1 MRWKLVWKNL
11 LHEPLSTIL
20 SLLLLTV
27 GVSIITLLLGIKHQ
41 VEKKLDGDLK
51 NIDLVIG
58 AKGSPLQLV
67 LSSIYHLDAPT
78 GNISLE
84 DANEIASNPM
94 VETAIPL
101 AYGDNYNGFRIL
113 GTDSNWHQLY
123 ETKIYGGKMPS
134 ENMEV
139 VLGWEVAQ
147 KTGLKIGDSFEGI
160 HGNAEKGEVHEGHP
174 YNVVGILTPSY
185 DVADQ
190 LILTNVSSVVEIHE
204 EHEHEH
210 DHTEEH
216 EHAHE
221 EITAMLLQFR
231 SPMAMMTMPR
241 KINEETNFQAAI
253 PNIEIRRLLKLLDG
267 IFIFIQAI
275 GIIVM
280 LLAGVSVFLSLLQ
293 KLQKR
298 KYEIALLQSIGYSK
312 WYVSSL
318 LIYEAIL
325 LAIIGYLIGFIFSRI
340 ILFLLDSSIAQQYGL
355 NVFSL
360 GWMADEYLIFL
371 ITLLTGILSAIIPAW
386 YSVRASISKTLADGK

>member
-1 MRWKLVWKNL
+1 MKWKLVWKNL
-11 LHEPLSTIL
+11 LHEPLSTTL

-27 GVSIITLLLGIKHQ
+27 GVSIITLLVGIKYQ

-84 DANEIASNPM
+84 DAKEIASNPM

-113 GTDSNWHQLY
+113 GTDSNWYQLY
-123 ETKIYGGKMPS
+123 ETKIYDGKMPS

-139 VLGWEVAQ
+139 VLGWQVAQ
-147 KTGLKIGDSFEGI
+147 KTGLKIGDSFEGT
-160 HGNAEKGEVHEGHP
+160 HGNAEQGEVHEGHP
-174 YNVVGILTPSY
+174 YKVVGILTPSY
-185 DVADQ
+185 NVADQ
-190 LILTNVSSVVEIHE
+190 LIVTNVSSVIEIHE
-204 EHEHEH
+204 EHEH
-210 DHTEEH
+210 DHAEEH
-216 EHAHE
+216 VHAHE

-231 SPMAMMTMPR
+231 SPMAMITMPR

-267 IFIFIQAI
+267 IFIIIQAI
-275 GIIVM
+275 GIIIM
-280 LLAGVSVFLSLLQ
+280 LLAGISVFLSLLQ
-293 KLQKR
+293 KLQRR

-318 LIYEAIL
+318 LIYEAFL
-325 LAIIGYLIGFIFSRI
+325 LAIFGYLIGFIFSRL
-340 ILFLLDSSIAQQYGL
+340 ILFVLESSIAQQYGL

-360 GWMADEYLIFL
+360 GWMEGEYLIFL
-371 ITLLTGILSAIIPAW
+371 ITLLTGIISAIIPAW
-386 YSVRASISKTLADGK
+386 YSVRTSISKTLADGK

>member
-11 LHEPLSTIL
+11 LHDPLSTTL

-27 GVSIITLLLGIKHQ
+27 GVSIITLLLGIKYQ

-58 AKGSPLQLV
+58 AKGSPLQLI

-84 DANEIASNPM
+84 DAKEIASNPM

-113 GTDSNWHQLY
+113 GTDSNWYQLY
-123 ETKIYGGKMPS
+123 ETKIYDGKMPS

-139 VLGWEVAQ
+139 VLGWQVAQ
-147 KTGLKIGDSFEGI
+147 KTGLRIGDSFEGT
-160 HGNAEKGEVHEGHP
+160 HGNAEQGEVHEGHP
-174 YNVVGILTPSY
+174 YKVVGILTPSY
-185 DVADQ
+185 NVADQ
-190 LILTNVSSVVEIHE
+190 LIVTNVSSVIEIHE
-204 EHEHEH
+204 EHEH
-210 DHTEEH
+210 DHVEEH
-216 EHAHE
+216 VHAHE

-267 IFIFIQAI
+267 IFIVIQAI
-275 GIIVM
+275 GIIIM
-280 LLAGVSVFLSLLQ
+280 LLAGISVFLSLLQ
-293 KLQKR
+293 KLQRR

-318 LIYEAIL
+318 LIYEAFL
-325 LAIIGYLIGFIFSRI
+325 LAIFGYLIGFIFSRL
-340 ILFLLDSSIAQQYGL
+340 ILFVLESSIAQQYGL

-360 GWMADEYLIFL
+360 GWMEGEYLIFL
-371 ITLLTGILSAIIPAW
+371 ITLLTGIISAIIPAW
-386 YSVRASISKTLADGK
+386 YSVRTSISKTLADGK

>member
-11 LHEPLSTIL
+11 LHDPLSTTL

-27 GVSIITLLLGIKHQ
+27 GVSIITLLLGIKYQ

-58 AKGSPLQLV
+58 AKGSPLQLI

-84 DANEIASNPM
+84 DAKEIASNPM

-113 GTDSNWHQLY
+113 GTDRNWYQLY
-123 ETKIYGGKMPS
+123 ETKIYDGKMPS

-139 VLGWEVAQ
+139 VLGWQVAQ
-147 KTGLKIGDSFEGI
+147 KTGLRIGDSFEGT
-160 HGNAEKGEVHEGHP
+160 HGNAEQGEVHEGHP
-174 YNVVGILTPSY
+174 YKVVGILTPSY
-185 DVADQ
+185 NVADQ
-190 LILTNVSSVVEIHE
+190 LIVTNVSSVIEIHE
-204 EHEHEH
+204 EHEH
-210 DHTEEH
+210 DHAEEH
-216 EHAHE
+216 VHAHE

-267 IFIFIQAI
+267 IFIVIQAI

-280 LLAGVSVFLSLLQ
+280 LLAGISVFLSLFQ
-293 KLQKR
+293 KLQRR

-312 WYVSSL
+312 WYVRSL
-318 LIYEAIL
+318 LIYEAFL
-325 LAIIGYLIGFIFSRI
+325 LAIFGYVIGFILSRI
-340 ILFLLDSSIAQQYGL
+340 ILFLLESSIAQQYGL

-360 GWMADEYLIFL
+360 GWMEGEYLIFL
-371 ITLLTGILSAIIPAW
+371 ITLLTGIISAIIPAW
-386 YSVRASISKTLADGK
+386 YSVRTSISKTLADGK

>member
-1 MRWKLVWKNL
+1 MKWKLVWKNL
-11 LHEPLSTIL
+11 LHEPLSTTL

-27 GVSIITLLLGIKHQ
+27 GVSIITLLVGIKYQ

-84 DANEIASNPM
+84 DAKEIASNPM

-113 GTDSNWHQLY
+113 GADSNWYQLY
-123 ETKIYGGKMPS
+123 ETKIYDGKLPS

-139 VLGWEVAQ
+139 VLGWQVAQ
-147 KTGLKIGDSFEGI
+147 KTGLKIGDSFEGT
-160 HGNAEKGEVHEGHP
+160 HGNAEKGEVHEDHP
-174 YNVVGILTPSY
+174 YKVVGILTPSY
-185 DVADQ
+185 NVADQ
-190 LILTNVSSVVEIHE
+190 LILTNVSSVIEIHE
-204 EHEHEH
+204 EHEH
-210 DHTEEH
+210 DHAEEH
-216 EHAHE
+216 VHAHE

-267 IFIFIQAI
+267 IFIVIQAI
-275 GIIVM
+275 GIIIM
-280 LLAGVSVFLSLLQ
+280 LLAGISVFLSLLQ
-293 KLQKR
+293 KLQRR

-318 LIYEAIL
+318 LIYEAFL
-325 LAIIGYLIGFIFSRI
+325 LAIFGYLIGFIFSRL
-340 ILFLLDSSIAQQYGL
+340 ILFVLESSIAQQYGL

-360 GWMADEYLIFL
+360 GWMEGEYLIFL
-371 ITLLTGILSAIIPAW
+371 ITLLTGIISAIIPAW
-386 YSVRASISKTLADGK
+386 YSVRTSISKTLADGK

>member
-1 MRWKLVWKNL
+1 MKWKLVWKNL
-11 LHEPLSTIL
+11 LHEPLSTTL

-27 GVSIITLLLGIKHQ
+27 GVSIITLLVGIKYQ

-58 AKGSPLQLV
+58 AKGSPLQLI

-84 DANEIASNPM
+84 DAKEIASNPM

-113 GTDSNWHQLY
+113 GTDSNWYQLY
-123 ETKIYGGKMPS
+123 ETKIYDGKMPS

-139 VLGWEVAQ
+139 VLGWQVAQ
-147 KTGLKIGDSFEGI
+147 KTGLRIGDSFEGT
-160 HGNAEKGEVHEGHP
+160 HGNAEQGEVHEGHP
-174 YNVVGILTPSY
+174 YKVVGILTPSY
-185 DVADQ
+185 NVADQ
-190 LILTNVSSVVEIHE
+190 LIVTNVSSVIEIHE
-204 EHEHEH
+204 EHEH
-210 DHTEEH
+210 DHAEEH
-216 EHAHE
+216 VHAHE

-231 SPMAMMTMPR
+231 SPMAMITMPR

-267 IFIFIQAI
+267 IFIIIQAI
-275 GIIVM
+275 GIIIM
-280 LLAGVSVFLSLLQ
+280 LLAGISVFLSLLQ
-293 KLQKR
+293 KLQRR

-318 LIYEAIL
+318 LIYEAFL
-325 LAIIGYLIGFIFSRI
+325 LAIFGYLIGFIFSRL
-340 ILFLLDSSIAQQYGL
+340 ILFVLESSIAQQYGL

-360 GWMADEYLIFL
+360 GWMEGEYLIFL
-371 ITLLTGILSAIIPAW
+371 ITLLTGIISAIIPAW
-386 YSVRASISKTLADGK
+386 YSVRTSISKTLADGK

>member
-1 MRWKLVWKNL
+1 MKWKLVWKNL
-11 LHEPLSTIL
+11 LHEPLSTTL

-27 GVSIITLLLGIKHQ
+27 GVSIITLLVGIKYQ

-58 AKGSPLQLV
+58 AKGSPLQLI

-84 DANEIASNPM
+84 DAKEIASNPM

-113 GTDSNWHQLY
+113 GTDSNWYQLY
-123 ETKIYGGKMPS
+123 ETKIYDGKMPS

-139 VLGWEVAQ
+139 VLGWQVAQ
-147 KTGLKIGDSFEGI
+147 KTGLKIGDSFEGT
-160 HGNAEKGEVHEGHP
+160 HGNAEQGEVHEGHP
-174 YNVVGILTPSY
+174 YKVVGILTPSY
-185 DVADQ
+185 NVADQ
-190 LILTNVSSVVEIHE
+190 LIVTNVSSVIEIHE
-204 EHEHEH
+204 EHEH
-210 DHTEEH
+210 DHAEEH
-216 EHAHE
+216 VHAHE

-231 SPMAMMTMPR
+231 SPMAMITMPR

-267 IFIFIQAI
+267 IFIIIQAI
-275 GIIVM
+275 GIIIM
-280 LLAGVSVFLSLLQ
+280 LLAGISVFLSLLQ
-293 KLQKR
+293 KLQRR

-318 LIYEAIL
+318 LIYEAFL
-325 LAIIGYLIGFIFSRI
+325 LAIFGYLIGFIFSRL
-340 ILFLLDSSIAQQYGL
+340 ILFVLESSIAQQYGL

-360 GWMADEYLIFL
+360 GWMEGEYLIFL
-371 ITLLTGILSAIIPAW
+371 ITLLTGIISAIIPAW
-386 YSVRASISKTLADGK
+386 YSVRTSISKTLADGK

>member
-11 LHEPLSTIL
+11 LHDPLSTTL

-27 GVSIITLLLGIKHQ
+27 GVSIITLLLGIKYQ

-58 AKGSPLQLV
+58 AKGSPLQLI

-84 DANEIASNPM
+84 DAKEIASNPM

-113 GTDSNWHQLY
+113 GTDSNWYQLY
-123 ETKIYGGKMPS
+123 ETKIYDGKMPS

-139 VLGWEVAQ
+139 VLGWQVAQ
-147 KTGLKIGDSFEGI
+147 KTGLRIGESFEGT
-160 HGNAEKGEVHEGHP
+160 HGNAEQGEVHEGHP
-174 YNVVGILTPSY
+174 YKVVGILTPSY
-185 DVADQ
+185 NVADQ
-190 LILTNVSSVVEIHE
+190 LIVTNVSSVIEIHE
-204 EHEHEH
+204 EHEH
-210 DHTEEH
+210 DHAEEH
-216 EHAHE
+216 VHARE

-267 IFIFIQAI
+267 IFIVIQAI

-280 LLAGVSVFLSLLQ
+280 LLAGISVFLSLFQ
-293 KLQKR
+293 KLQRR

-312 WYVSSL
+312 WYVKSL
-318 LIYEAIL
+318 LIYEAFL
-325 LAIIGYLIGFIFSRI
+325 LAIFGYVIGFILSRI
-340 ILFLLDSSIAQQYGL
+340 ILFLLESSIAQQYGL

-360 GWMADEYLIFL
+360 GWMEGEYLIFL
-371 ITLLTGILSAIIPAW
+371 ITLLTGIISAIIPAW
-386 YSVRASISKTLADGK
+386 YSVRTSISKTLADGK

>member
-1 MRWKLVWKNL
+1 MKWKLVWKNL
-11 LHEPLSTIL
+11 LHEPLSTTLI
-20 SLLLLTV
+20 LLLLTV
-27 GVSIITLLLGIKHQ
+27 GVSIITLLVGIKYQ

-58 AKGSPLQLV
+58 AKGSPLQLI

-84 DANEIASNPM
+84 DAKEIASNPM

-113 GTDSNWHQLY
+113 GTDSNWYQLY
-123 ETKIYGGKMPS
+123 ETKIYDGKMPS

-139 VLGWEVAQ
+139 VLGWQVAQ
-147 KTGLKIGDSFEGI
+147 KTGLKIGDSFEGT
-160 HGNAEKGEVHEGHP
+160 HGNAEQGEVHEGHP
-174 YNVVGILTPSY
+174 YKVVGILTPSY
-185 DVADQ
+185 NVADQ
-190 LILTNVSSVVEIHE
+190 LIVTNVSSVIEIHE
-204 EHEHEH
+204 EHEH
-210 DHTEEH
+210 DHAEEH
-216 EHAHE
+216 VHAHE

-267 IFIFIQAI
+267 IFIVIQAI

-280 LLAGVSVFLSLLQ
+280 LLAGISVFLSLFQ
-293 KLQKR
+293 KLQRR

-312 WYVSSL
+312 WYVRSL
-318 LIYEAIL
+318 LIYEAFL
-325 LAIIGYLIGFIFSRI
+325 LAIFGYVIGFILSRI
-340 ILFLLDSSIAQQYGL
+340 ILFLLESSIAQQYGL

-360 GWMADEYLIFL
+360 GWMEGEYLIFL
-371 ITLLTGILSAIIPAW
+371 ITLLTGIISAIIPAW
-386 YSVRASISKTLADGK
+386 YSVRTSISKTLADGK

>member
-1 MRWKLVWKNL
+1 MKWKLVWKNL
-11 LHEPLSTIL
+11 LHEPLSTTL

-27 GVSIITLLLGIKHQ
+27 GVSIITLLIGIKYQ

-84 DANEIASNPM
+84 DAKEIASNPM

-113 GTDSNWHQLY
+113 GTDSNWYQLY
-123 ETKIYGGKMPS
+123 ETKIYDGKLPS

-139 VLGWEVAQ
+139 VLGWQVAQ
-147 KTGLKIGDSFEGI
+147 KTGLKIGDSFEGT
-160 HGNAEKGEVHEGHP
+160 HGIAENGEVHEGHP
-174 YNVVGILTPSY
+174 YKVVGILTPSY
-185 DVADQ
+185 NVADQ
-190 LILTNVSSVVEIHE
+190 LILTNVSSVIEIHE
-204 EHEHEH
+204 EHEH
-210 DHTEEH
+210 DHADEH

-231 SPMAMMTMPR
+231 SPIAMMTMPR

-267 IFIFIQAI
+267 IFIIIQAI
-275 GIIVM
+275 GIIIM
-280 LLAGVSVFLSLLQ
+280 LLAGISVFLSLLQ
-293 KLQKR
+293 KLQRR

-318 LIYEAIL
+318 LIYEAFL
-325 LAIIGYLIGFIFSRI
+325 LAIFGYLIGFIFSRI
-340 ILFLLDSSIAQQYGL
+340 ILFVLESSIAQQYGL

-360 GWMADEYLIFL
+360 GWMEGEYLIFL
-371 ITLLTGILSAIIPAW
+371 ITLLTGIISAIIPSW
-386 YSVRASISKTLADGK
+386 YSVRTSISKTLADGK

>member
-11 LHEPLSTIL
+11 LHDPLSTTL

-27 GVSIITLLLGIKHQ
+27 GVSIITLLLGIKYQ

-58 AKGSPLQLV
+58 AKGSPLQLI

-84 DANEIASNPM
+84 DAKEIASNPM

-101 AYGDNYNGFRIL
+101 AYGDNYYGFRIL
-113 GTDSNWHQLY
+113 GTDSNWYQLY
-123 ETKIYGGKMPS
+123 ETKIYDGKMPS

-139 VLGWEVAQ
+139 VLGWQVAQ
-147 KTGLKIGDSFEGI
+147 KTGLRIGDSFEGT
-160 HGNAEKGEVHEGHP
+160 HGNAEQGEVHEGHP
-174 YNVVGILTPSY
+174 YKVVGILTPSY
-185 DVADQ
+185 NVADQ
-190 LILTNVSSVVEIHE
+190 LIVTNVSSVIEIHE
-204 EHEHEH
+204 EHEH
-210 DHTEEH
+210 DHAEEH
-216 EHAHE
+216 VHAHE

-267 IFIFIQAI
+267 IFIVIQAI
-275 GIIVM
+275 GIIIM
-280 LLAGVSVFLSLLQ
+280 LLAGISVFLSLLQ
-293 KLQKR
+293 KLQRR

-318 LIYEAIL
+318 LIYEAFL
-325 LAIIGYLIGFIFSRI
+325 LAIFGYLIGFIFSRL
-340 ILFLLDSSIAQQYGL
+340 ILFVLESSIAQQYGL

-360 GWMADEYLIFL
+360 GWMEGEYLIFL
-371 ITLLTGILSAIIPAW
+371 ITLLTGIISAIIPAW
-386 YSVRASISKTLADGK
+386 YSVRTSISKTLADGK

>member
-11 LHEPLSTIL
+11 LHDPLSTTL

-27 GVSIITLLLGIKHQ
+27 GVSIITLLLGIKYQ

-58 AKGSPLQLV
+58 AKGSPLQLI

-84 DANEIASNPM
+84 DAKEIASNPM

-113 GTDSNWHQLY
+113 GTDSNWYQLY
-123 ETKIYGGKMPS
+123 ETKIYDGKMPS

-139 VLGWEVAQ
+139 VLGWQVAQ
-147 KTGLKIGDSFEGI
+147 KTGLRIGDSFEGT
-160 HGNAEKGEVHEGHP
+160 HGNAEQGEVHEGHP
-174 YNVVGILTPSY
+174 YKVVGILTPSY
-185 DVADQ
+185 NVADQ
-190 LILTNVSSVVEIHE
+190 LIVTNVSSVIEIHE
-204 EHEHEH
+204 EHEH
-210 DHTEEH
+210 DHAEEH
-216 EHAHE
+216 VHAHE

-267 IFIFIQAI
+267 IFIVIQAI

-280 LLAGVSVFLSLLQ
+280 LLAGISVFLSLFQ
-293 KLQKR
+293 KLQRR

-312 WYVSSL
+312 WYVRSL
-318 LIYEAIL
+318 LIYEAFL
-325 LAIIGYLIGFIFSRI
+325 LAIFGYVIGFILSRI
-340 ILFLLDSSIAQQYGL
+340 ILFLLESSIAQQYGL

-360 GWMADEYLIFL
+360 GWMEGEYLIFL
-371 ITLLTGILSAIIPAW
+371 ITLLTGIISAIIPAW
-386 YSVRASISKTLADGK
+386 YSVRTSISKTLADGK

>member
-1 MRWKLVWKNL
+1 MKWKLVWKNL
-11 LHEPLSTIL
+11 LHEPLSTTL

-27 GVSIITLLLGIKHQ
+27 GVSIITLLVGIKYQ

-84 DANEIASNPM
+84 DAKEIASNPM

-113 GTDSNWHQLY
+113 GTDSNWYQLY
-123 ETKIYGGKMPS
+123 ETKIYDGKLPS

-139 VLGWEVAQ
+139 VLGWQVAQ
-147 KTGLKIGDSFEGI
+147 KTGLKIGDSFEGT
-160 HGNAEKGEVHEGHP
+160 HGNAEKGEVHEDHP
-174 YNVVGILTPSY
+174 YKVVGILTPSY
-185 DVADQ
+185 NVADQ
-190 LILTNVSSVVEIHE
+190 LIVTNVSSVIEIHE
-204 EHEHEH
+204 EHEH
-210 DHTEEH
+210 DHAEEH
-216 EHAHE
+216 VHAHE

-267 IFIFIQAI
+267 IFIIIQAI
-275 GIIVM
+275 GIIIM
-280 LLAGVSVFLSLLQ
+280 LLAGISVFLSLLQ
-293 KLQKR
+293 KLQRR

-318 LIYEAIL
+318 LIYEAFL
-325 LAIIGYLIGFIFSRI
+325 LAIFGYVIGFILSRI
-340 ILFLLDSSIAQQYGL
+340 ILFLLESSIAQQYGL

-360 GWMADEYLIFL
+360 GWMEGEYLIFL
-371 ITLLTGILSAIIPAW
+371 ITLLTGIISAIIPAW
-386 YSVRASISKTLADGK
+386 YSVRTSISKTLADGK

>member
-11 LHEPLSTIL
+11 LHEPLSTSL

-27 GVSIITLLLGIKHQ
+27 GVSIITLLLTIKFQ
-41 VEKKLDGDLK
+41 VEKKLDADLK
-51 NIDLVIG
+51 NIDLVVG

-78 GNISLE
+78 GNISVE
-84 DANEIASNPM
+84 EAKEIASNPM

-123 ETKIYGGKMPS
+123 ETKLNDGNMPS

-139 VLGWEVAQ
+139 VLGWQVAQ
-147 KTGLKIGDSFEGI
+147 KTGLKIGDSFEGT

-174 YNVVGILTPSY
+174 YKVVGILTPSY
-185 DVADQ
+185 NVADQ
-190 LILTNVSSVVEIHE
+190 LILTNVSSVIEIHE
-204 EHEHEH
+204 EHEH
-210 DHTEEH
+210 DDTEEH
-216 EHAHE
+216 EHAQE
-221 EITAMLLQFR
+221 EITAMLLQFK

-267 IFIFIQAI
+267 IFIIIQVI

-280 LLAGVSVFLSLLQ
+280 LLAGISVFLSLLQ
-293 KLQKR
+293 KLQRR

-325 LAIIGYLIGFIFSRI
+325 LAIFGYLIGFIFSRI
-340 ILFLLDSSIAQQYGL
+340 ILFILESSIAEQYGL

-360 GWMADEYLIFL
+360 GWMEGEYLIFL
-371 ITLLTGILSAIIPAW
+371 ITLLTGIISAIIPAW
-386 YSVRASISKTLADGK
+386 YSVRTSISKTLADGK

>member
-1 MRWKLVWKNL
+1 MKWKLVWKNL
-11 LHEPLSTIL
+11 LHEPLSTTL

-27 GVSIITLLLGIKHQ
+27 GVSIITLLLGIKYQ

-84 DANEIASNPM
+84 DAKEIASNPM

-113 GTDSNWHQLY
+113 GTDSNWYQLY
-123 ETKIYGGKMPS
+123 ETKIYDGKLPS

-139 VLGWEVAQ
+139 VLGWQVAQ
-147 KTGLKIGDSFEGI
+147 KTGLKIGDSFEGT
-160 HGNAEKGEVHEGHP
+160 HGNAEKGEVHEDHP
-174 YNVVGILTPSY
+174 YKVVGILTPSY
-185 DVADQ
+185 NVADQ
-190 LILTNVSSVVEIHE
+190 LILTNVSSVIEIHE
-204 EHEHEH
+204 EHEH
-210 DHTEEH
+210 DHAEEH
-216 EHAHE
+216 VHAHE

-267 IFIFIQAI
+267 IFIIIQAI
-275 GIIVM
+275 GIIIM
-280 LLAGVSVFLSLLQ
+280 LLAGISVFLSLLQ
-293 KLQKR
+293 KLQRR

-318 LIYEAIL
+318 LIYEAFL
-325 LAIIGYLIGFIFSRI
+325 LAIFGYLIGFIFSRL
-340 ILFLLDSSIAQQYGL
+340 ILFVLESSIAQQYGL

-360 GWMADEYLIFL
+360 GWMEGEYLIFL
-371 ITLLTGILSAIIPAW
+371 ITLLTGIISAIIPAW
-386 YSVRASISKTLADGK
+386 YSVRTSISKTLADGK

>member
-11 LHEPLSTIL
+11 LHDPLSTTL

-27 GVSIITLLLGIKHQ
+27 GVSIITLLLGIKYQ

-51 NIDLVIG
+51 KIDLVIG
-58 AKGSPLQLV
+58 AKGSPLQLI

-84 DANEIASNPM
+84 DAKEIASNPM

-113 GTDSNWHQLY
+113 GTDSNWYQLY
-123 ETKIYGGKMPS
+123 ETKIYDGKMPS

-139 VLGWEVAQ
+139 VLGWQVAQ
-147 KTGLKIGDSFEGI
+147 KTGLKIGDSFEGT
-160 HGNAEKGEVHEGHP
+160 HGNAEQGEVHEGHP
-174 YNVVGILTPSY
+174 YKVVGILTPSY
-185 DVADQ
+185 NVADQ
-190 LILTNVSSVVEIHE
+190 LIVTNVSSVIEIHE
-204 EHEHEH
+204 EHEH
-210 DHTEEH
+210 DHAEEH
-216 EHAHE
+216 VHAHE

-267 IFIFIQAI
+267 IFIVIQAI

-280 LLAGVSVFLSLLQ
+280 LLAGISVFLSLFQ
-293 KLQKR
+293 KLQRR

-312 WYVSSL
+312 WYVRSL
-318 LIYEAIL
+318 LIYEAFL
-325 LAIIGYLIGFIFSRI
+325 LAIFGYVIGFILSRI
-340 ILFLLDSSIAQQYGL
+340 ILFLLESSIAQQYGL

-360 GWMADEYLIFL
+360 VWMEGEYLIFL
-371 ITLLTGILSAIIPAW
+371 ITLLTGIISAIIPAW
-386 YSVRASISKTLADGK
+386 YSVRTSISKTLADGK